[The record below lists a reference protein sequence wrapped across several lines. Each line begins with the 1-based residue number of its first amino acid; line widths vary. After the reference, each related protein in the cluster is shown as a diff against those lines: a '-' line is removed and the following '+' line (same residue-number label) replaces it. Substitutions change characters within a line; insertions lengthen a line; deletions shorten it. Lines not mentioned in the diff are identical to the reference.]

1 MAFDFST
8 LITDRSPEDLQA
20 LQDLLA
26 TPMADWTAEQLAEF
40 NLAVSKGAYNYTDLN
55 RVTACMDYLNEVLTG
70 LGYVTGYQRVV
81 VPHQEPEPVG
91 PLPEGYTQ
99 LEYIESTGTQYI
111 DTGYI
116 PNQDSRITIKAVP
129 MSSAETGDGSG
140 FIPYGA
146 GISNSSKAFECYSSL
161 GQYEFNYDGQ
171 YSFVG
176 SASVGSVLEIDHNK
190 NIVSL
195 CSNGEKQNINF
206 TYATFSCPYTLTLF
220 ALHRA
225 SILRGLLRLYSC
237 QIYDNGTITR
247 YFVPCKNPYGEV
259 GLYDLVSNV
268 FFGNAGTGSF
278 IAGPEPGVLPDG
290 YTELEYIRGTGTQ
303 YIDTQFQPNQD
314 TKVVIDIVGPPANT
328 TARYLISAQNG
339 SIVYQ
344 MMSQHG
350 GTQVYDYYG
359 TSAQIV
365 GGIPTTSRI
374 ILDKDKNHFSAGTVS
389 FTHPTGNFSVG
400 YNLYIFAQN
409 NRGSTDQTRIA
420 QMDLYSCK
428 IYNND
433 TLARD
438 FVPCKDASNVVGL
451 YDLVNCMFYQNVGTG
466 TFTAG
471 PEVQPP
477 ESTPDPEP
485 EPVLDPYTWYESD
498 TPTQEQMTQYLAN
511 VEALKRTLTLAD
523 NAPELPS
530 DMDGLTTQAANHIEE
545 ILSMINL
552 YLLVLQRVF
561 LRSGMAWAVS
571 GGPGF
576 YFAN

>member
-20 LQDLLA
+20 LRDLLD

-40 NLAVSKGAYNYTDLN
+40 NRAVSKGSYNYTDLN
-55 RVTACMDYLNEVLTG
+55 RVIAAMDDINERLTQA
-70 LGYVTGYQRVV
+70 GYVTGYQRIQA
-81 VPHQEPEPVG
+81 PHKTPEPAS

-111 DTGYI
+111 DTGFV
-116 PNQDSRITIKAVP
+116 PNQDSRVYLKVMP
-129 MSSAETGDGSG
+129 MSDAETGDGSG

-146 GISNSSKAFECYSSL
+146 GISMQSQAFECYSSL

-225 SILRGLLRLYSC
+225 SILRGLLRLYGC

-247 YFVPCKNPYGEV
+247 YFVPCKNSSGEV
-259 GLYDLVSNV
+259 GLFDISQGIFY
-268 FFGNAGTGSF
+268 GNDGTGSF
-278 IAGPEPGVLPDG
+278 V
-290 YTELEYIRGTGTQ
+290 
-303 YIDTQFQPNQD
+303 
-314 TKVVIDIVGPPANT
+314 
-328 TARYLISAQNG
+328 
-339 SIVYQ
+339 
-344 MMSQHG
+344 
-350 GTQVYDYYG
+350 
-359 TSAQIV
+359 
-365 GGIPTTSRI
+365 
-374 ILDKDKNHFSAGTVS
+374 
-389 FTHPTGNFSVG
+389 
-400 YNLYIFAQN
+400 
-409 NRGSTDQTRIA
+409 
-420 QMDLYSCK
+420 
-428 IYNND
+428 
-433 TLARD
+433 
-438 FVPCKDASNVVGL
+438 
-451 YDLVNCMFYQNVGTG
+451 
-466 TFTAG
+466 AG
-471 PEVQPP
+471 PEVQPAP
-477 ESTPDPEP
+477 APEP

-498 TPTQEQMTQYLAN
+498 TPTQAQMTQYLAN
-511 VEALKRTLTLAD
+511 VEALKGALTLAD
-523 NAPELPS
+523 NAPELPP
-530 DMDGLTTQAANHIEE
+530 DMDGLTTQEANHIEE
-545 ILSMINL
+545 ILVMINF
-552 YLLVLQRVF
+552 YLLALQRVF